1 MMRRWVP
8 SCMFLFLFTA
18 LVSTAAGLAQVGKAQ
33 KEGRRPHLDAMNVA
47 RKMTWYGHD
56 TFKVA
61 ADKVIYFD
69 PFKLK
74 AGLEPADIILI
85 SHDHHDHCSP
95 EDVKKIQK
103 KDTII
108 VTTPDCAKKFSGNV
122 RTMRPGEKLNL
133 GTVQVEAVPAYNI
146 GKEFHPKSKGWIGF
160 IVTVPGGVRVYF
172 AGDTD
177 LIPEMKNIKA
187 DIALLPVSGTYVMT
201 AEEAARAAEMIKPQ
215 IAVPMHYGSILGSGE
230 DANKFRSLVTQVP
243 VHIFEQIRQPE

>member
-1 MMRRWVP
+1 MTGKWIHLH
-8 SCMFLFLFTA
+8 MFLFLFMTLVPAATGPA
-18 LVSTAAGLAQVGKAQ
+18 LAKGEKAG
-33 KEGRRPHLDAMNVA
+33 KEGRRPHLEAIDVV

-56 TFKVA
+56 TFKIA
-61 ADKVIYFD
+61 SDRVIYFD
-69 PFKLK
+69 PFKLE

-95 EDVKKIQK
+95 EDVKKILK

-122 RTMRPGEKLNL
+122 RTIGPGEKMNL
-133 GTVQVEAVPAYNI
+133 GTVQVEAVPAYSI
-146 GKEFHPKSKGWIGF
+146 GKEFHPRSKGWVGF

-201 AEEAARAAEMIKPQ
+201 AEEAARAAEIIRPQ
-215 IAVPMHYGSILGSGE
+215 IAVPMHYGSIIGSEE
-230 DANKFRSLVTQVP
+230 DANKFKSLVTHVP
-243 VHIFEQIRQPE
+243 VHIFEQTR